1 MTRIA
6 KIAFCTFCVKT
17 KTTTTTTKK
26 QKDSRQNTYKTVPTA
41 RSKYLNFFCPLFF
54 QGCVN
59 IFMMSSVGE
68 TLRYET

>member
-1 MTRIA
+1 ME
-6 KIAFCTFCVKT
+6 
-17 KTTTTTTKK
+17 K
-26 QKDSRQNTYKTVPTA
+26 QKEQQRQQQQLKRRKDSRQNTYKTVPTA
-41 RSKYLNFFCPLFF
+41 RSKYLNFFVLSFF